1 MRALVVHQHG
11 PLDNLNLGIE
21 DCPDPRPEPDEVL
34 IDVYAASVN
43 FPDLMVI
50 NGTYQRLPP
59 RPFVPGKDVAG
70 IVAGFGA
77 NVTGFSIGERVM
89 AQIEWGAFAERC
101 TAPACNC
108 YVMPEAMSF
117 AEGAAMGLAYLTSH
131 FALIERAGM
140 KPGEIVLVNG
150 AGGGVGL
157 AAVQIAKALGATVLA
172 AVSSEEKA
180 ALVRASGAD
189 HVIYTNVPDLRER
202 FRDQVFAATD
212 RHGVDVVI
220 DPVGGD
226 VFDACMRAVAWCGRI
241 VIVGFT
247 SGRIPEIKA
256 GLILVKNIS
265 LIGLQVSDYRDRE
278 PAKARRAQQH
288 LFELYAA
295 GNVRPHVMASYP
307 LADYAQAL
315 RTVAERRVLGKVVLA
330 MR

>member
-1 MRALVVHQHG
+1 MRALVLREHG
-11 PLDNLNLGIE
+11 PLDNLAIE
-21 DCPDPRPEPDEVL
+21 ESPDPRPEPDEVL
-34 IDVYAASVN
+34 IDVHAASVN

-70 IVAGFGA
+70 VVAAAGA
-77 NVTGFSIGERVM
+77 NVTGFKAGDRVM

-101 TAPACNC
+101 AAPARSC
-108 YVMPEAMSF
+108 YVMPRPMSF

-131 FALIERAGM
+131 FALVERAGLQ
-140 KPGEIVLVNG
+140 PGETVLVNG

-157 AAVQIAKALGATVLA
+157 AAAQIAKALGARVLA

-180 ALVRASGAD
+180 RLARANGAD
-189 HVIYTNVPDLRER
+189 HVIYTNVADLRER
-202 FRDQVFAATD
+202 FRDQVFAATGRRGAD
-212 RHGVDVVI
+212 III

-226 VFDACMRAVAWCGRI
+226 VFDASLRAVAWCGRI
-241 VIVGFT
+241 VIVGFA
-247 SGRIPEIKA
+247 SGRIPEVKA

-265 LIGLQVSDYRDRE
+265 LIGLQISDYRDRE
-278 PAKARRAQQH
+278 PAKARRAQER
-288 LFELYAA
+288 LFELYSA
-295 GNVRPHVMASYP
+295 GKVRPHVMASYP

-315 RTVAERRVLGKVVLA
+315 SAVAERRVLGKVVLT